1 MYIIDGNNVAG
12 KFKLLG
18 LEHFDRKLLGLIQTW
33 NITKQVKITVVFDGG
48 ELMGN
53 KIAIDS
59 NITTVYSPRDSF
71 YKDADDMIVEIVR
84 RALLDPGE
92 ALILVTEDR
101 ELQKR
106 AEKEGEIAK
115 RKIKIIKSGDFI
127 KRLEINLKEVDVDED
142 RELSDKD
149 INSING
155 ELLKIWK

>member
-12 KFKLLG
+12 KLKWLKFK
-18 LEHFDRKLLGLIQTW
+18 HFDRGLLELIQIW
-33 NITKQVKITVVFDGG
+33 NIAKQIKITVVFDGG

-59 NITTVYSPRDSF
+59 KITAVYSPRDSF
-71 YKDADDMIVEIVR
+71 YKDADDMIVEIIR
-84 RALLDPGE
+84 RILSDLGE
-92 ALILVTEDR
+92 AVILVTEDR

-106 AEKEGEIAK
+106 AEKEGEIVN

-127 KRLEINLKEVDVDED
+127 KKLEINSEKIVIDED
-142 RELSDKD
+142 RGLNNKD
-149 INSING
+149 IDNINN